1 MAGVGED
8 RDKGR
13 FRRLPSRVRPT
24 GTEHDVTP
32 PAPAPETKYGSPL
45 TQEGTIQGYSAIAD
59 YLTSTPRNSP
69 RRVMLRV
76 IYRVSALAALLYVAY
91 QVLGALL

>member
-1 MAGVGED
+1 MAGVGKD
-8 RDKGR
+8 RDTGR
-13 FRRLPSRVRPT
+13 FRRLPPRVRPT

-32 PAPAPETKYGSPL
+32 PAPAPEAAYANPL
-45 TQEGTIQGYSAIAD
+45 TPEGGIDGYAAIAE

-76 IYRVSALAALLYVAY
+76 IYGVSTLAALLYVAY
-91 QVLGALL
+91 QVVGALL

>member
-1 MAGVGED
+1 MGED
-8 RDKGR
+8 PDRER
-13 FRRLPSRVRPT
+13 YRRLPPRVRPT

-32 PAPAPETKYGSPL
+32 PAPPPEDRYANPL
-45 TQEGTIQGYSAIAD
+45 TTEGGIKGYSVIAD

-76 IYRVSALAALLYVAY
+76 IFGGSALAAALYVAY
-91 QVLGALL
+91 QWIDAAL